1 MAKPIKRKC
10 PGCGETKEFR
20 ADQKTCGCQ
29 AKKPELTESNK
40 ISGNE
45 WAISLP
51 KTRIHTLDQLIEY
64 FEIDL
69 SVWEVEKFV
78 ANKWEMGYKDDATGR
93 AKTEE
98 LYQVKAWLKRK
109 VEIVDAKAE
118 IESLKRAAAEEIRVV
133 PMPVR
138 KPDNVSGHM
147 LEIDIADHHFGKLA
161 WASETGHQNYD
172 TKLATKLFKKAF
184 QTILSRV
191 TGILFDEIWFVVG
204 NDLLNSDNAQG
215 TTTKGTHVSTD
226 VRYQKTFATVRQV
239 ITECIETLR
248 PKAKKV
254 KVIMV
259 SGNHDQLSVWHLGDS
274 LECFF
279 QQYDDVEID
288 NSPKYHK
295 YHRFGQVMIMY
306 THGDKGKRKNFP
318 LMMATEQPEMFGA
331 TKFREV
337 HTGHRHTLEVEE
349 QHGIRVR
356 TMSALC
362 PPDSWHA
369 ENGYVGNLRS
379 AEAFIWHKD
388 EGLIGTAIYTDNRK
402 DLE

>member
-1 MAKPIKRKC
+1 MAKPVKRKC
-10 PGCGETKEFR
+10 PSCGETKEFR
-20 ADQKTCGCQ
+20 ADQKTCGCAN
-29 AKKPELTESNK
+29 AKPSETSEIAGNQWT
-40 ISGNE
+40 ISV
-45 WAISLP
+45 P
-51 KTRIHTLDQLIEY
+51 RTRIHTLDQLIEF

-69 SVWEVEKFV
+69 SVWEVERFV
-78 ANKWEMGYKDDATGR
+78 ANKWEVG
-93 AKTEE
+93 AKNKAEE
-98 LYQVKAWLKRK
+98 LEVTPLYQVKAFLKKK

-118 IESLKRAAAEEIRVV
+118 IEDLKKSALEDVKRIPTAV
-133 PMPVR
+133 VR
-138 KPDNVSGHM
+138 KADKSGNL

-161 WASETGHQNYD
+161 WATETGHQNYD
-172 TKLATKLFKKAF
+172 TKIATKLFKQAF
-184 QTILSRV
+184 QSLLSRV
-191 TGILFDEIWFVVG
+191 SALTFDEIWFVVG

-215 TTTKGTHVSTD
+215 TTTKGTYVSTD
-226 VRYQKTFATVRQV
+226 VRYQKTFAIVRQV
-239 ITECIETLR
+239 MTECIETLR
-248 PKAKKV
+248 PLTKKV
-254 KVIMV
+254 KVVMV
-259 SGNHDQLSVWHLGDS
+259 PGNHDQLSVWHLGDS

-279 QQYDDVEID
+279 NQYSDVEID
-288 NSPKYHK
+288 NTPKYHK

-306 THGDKGKRKNFP
+306 THGDKGKRKNYP
-318 LMMATEQPEMFGA
+318 LMMATEQPEMFGN

-388 EGLIGTAIYTDNRK
+388 EGLIGTAVYTDNRRNI
-402 DLE
+402 EE